1 MINIGRCIRLA
12 QADKEVSSK
21 ELAERLDTHRQTI
34 NRYRTSDDLKLSV
47 IDKVAK
53 ALDLTLIELLNYD
66 A

>member
-21 ELAERLDTHRQTI
+21 ELAERLNTARQTI

-47 IDKVAK
+47 IDKVST
-53 ALDLTLIELLNYD
+53 ALGLTVIELLNYD